1 MYFVIITLLINEREV
16 YSSFVYSRINMNLQ
30 SIMKQAQSM
39 QKDMLKI
46 KNEIDATVFEG
57 VSSLVTVIVNGKKE
71 VLSIKISDEAKDLLD
86 DLSML
91 SDMIVVAIND
101 AFRKVDKMTEQKMS
115 KYSNMM
121 PGLM

>member
-1 MYFVIITLLINEREV
+1 
-16 YSSFVYSRINMNLQ
+16 MNLQ
-30 SIMKQAQSM
+30 ALMKQAQSM

-46 KNEIDATVFEG
+46 KNEVESTIFEG
-57 VSSLVTVIVNGKKE
+57 NSSGVKVSVNGKKE
-71 VLSIKISDEAKDLLD
+71 VLSIEISDDVKELID

-91 SDMIVVAIND
+91 SDMIVVALND
-101 AFRKVDKMTEQKMS
+101 AFKKVDKMMEQKMG

>member
-1 MYFVIITLLINEREV
+1 
-16 YSSFVYSRINMNLQ
+16 MNLQ
-30 SIMKQAQSM
+30 ALMKQAQSM

-46 KNEIDATVFEG
+46 KNEIDTMVFEG
-57 VSSLVTVIVNGKKE
+57 VSSFVKVSVNGKKE
-71 VLSIKISDEAKDLLD
+71 VLSIEIGDSAKDLLD

-91 SDMIVVAIND
+91 SDMIVVALND
-101 AFRKVDKMTEQKMS
+101 AFKKVDKTIEQKMG